1 MPWGISHT
9 ASRWTVALAIQLAAP
24 LIWTGAASA
33 QQPQNRTWCNDS
45 HSTDDQTIAG
55 CTALIK
61 TKRETKHN
69 LVVDYTNRG
78 VAYYNKHN
86 YDSAIADYNA
96 ALKLD
101 PQFAGA
107 YNGRCAARIAKGVY
121 GLAIADCDQAIQIDP
136 KYAYAYN
143 NRGLAKHGNG
153 DSAGG
158 DADIQ
163 RARELDPTI
172 GK

>member
-1 MPWGISHT
+1 MPWGISQT
-9 ASRWTVALAIQLAAP
+9 AWCCAVALAIQLAVS
-24 LIWTGAASA
+24 LIWAGAASA
-33 QQPQNRTWCNDS
+33 QQPQNRTWCNDP

-61 TKRETKHN
+61 SKRDSKHN

-96 ALKLD
+96 ALTLD
-101 PQFAGA
+101 PEFAAA
-107 YNGRCAARIAKGVY
+107 YNGRCVARTAKGLY
-121 GLAIADCDQAIQIDP
+121 GFAIADCDQAIQIDP

-143 NRGLAKHGNG
+143 NRGLARHAKG
-153 DSAGG
+153 DIAGG
-158 DADIQ
+158 DADIEH
-163 RARELDPTI
+163 ARELDPTL